1 MTTNPKGAS
10 AAPAAQA
17 GQPAVESN
25 SGSEEALV
33 AALLQEPT
41 SAPAEPAAETAS
53 AGDDVPGT
61 EPEAEA
67 EGEEA
72 VDEAL
77 STTTDEVQA
86 EEAEAAPAETEP
98 AAEEA
103 PADDDKE
110 LSEKVGRIPKLND
123 EQKQHVSKL
132 IRERVGK
139 VKGKVTELEGQ
150 LQAEQAAKAELEAKL
165 EEAQSNVT
173 VLPAE
178 SPLADVTTEKQLAE
192 KATIAQ
198 QGVDFCEEMLV
209 KLRRSPAEVEQ
220 RLRRLKLDLRN
231 EDGEEDFSP
240 DNMAAFLEEK
250 KFSIGRTL
258 SRDIPARGKY
268 LAVERQTSELAE
280 KQLPWLKNAA
290 DHRTKKFHE
299 LVQANPAVKQFASWK
314 FVMAHAI
321 NSVVMAEEAAR
332 KPATPPP
339 VTPQVKARPVVAPS
353 GNAAPAKPDAR
364 TQQVVSTRKKALATG
379 SSKDLEAALMAEM

>member
-1 MTTNPKGAS
+1 MTKNSLGAS

-17 GQPAVESN
+17 GQSAVESN

-41 SAPAEPAAETAS
+41 SEPAEPAAETAS

-61 EPEAEA
+61 EPEAQA

-86 EEAEAAPAETEP
+86 EEAEAPAKTEP

-110 LSEKVGRIPKLND
+110 LSDKVSRIPKLND

-150 LQAEQAAKAELEAKL
+150 LQVEQAAKAELEAKL
-165 EEAQSNVT
+165 QEAQSNVT
-173 VLPAE
+173 VMPAE
-178 SPLADVTTEKQLAE
+178 SPLADVTTEKQLQE
-192 KATIAQ
+192 KAAIAQ
-198 QGVDFCEEMLV
+198 QGADFCEEMLV
-209 KLRRSPAEVEQ
+209 KLRRNPAEVER
-220 RLRRLKLDLRN
+220 RLRALKLELRDA
-231 EDGEEDFSP
+231 DGEEDFSP

-250 KFSIGRTL
+250 KFSISRTL
-258 SRDIPARGKY
+258 SRDIPARAKY
-268 LAVERQTSELAE
+268 LATEKQTGELAE

-290 DHRTKKFHE
+290 DPRTKKFNE

-321 NSVVMAEEAAR
+321 NSVVLAEEAAR

-339 VTPQVKARPVVAPS
+339 VTPQVKAKPAVAPS

-364 TQQVVSTRKKALATG
+364 TQQVVSTRKKALSTG
-379 SSKDLEAALMAEM
+379 SQKDLEAALMADM